1 MAKEMVELKPEAI
14 LAFTTGVTAAL
25 RAETGTVPIVF
36 VLVSDP
42 IGQGF
47 VETLARPGGNMTGF
61 TNLEPTMGGKWLE
74 LIKEITPT
82 TARVSAILNPETAP
96 GRGSLFLGSIEAAS
110 RLLGLQAMVTPVHT
124 TGSSRALSLHSGAGR
139 ETASLL
145 APMSSRWPIAT

>member
-1 MAKEMVELKPEAI
+1 MRPMAKEMVELKPEAI

-61 TNLEPTMGGKWLE
+61 TNLEPAMGGK
-74 LIKEITPT
+74 
-82 TARVSAILNPETAP
+82 
-96 GRGSLFLGSIEAAS
+96 
-110 RLLGLQAMVTPVHT
+110 
-124 TGSSRALSLHSGAGR
+124 
-139 ETASLL
+139 
-145 APMSSRWPIAT
+145 

>member
-25 RAETGTVPIVF
+25 RAETGTVPIVVF

-61 TNLEPTMGGKWLE
+61 TNLEPAMGGK
-74 LIKEITPT
+74 
-82 TARVSAILNPETAP
+82 
-96 GRGSLFLGSIEAAS
+96 
-110 RLLGLQAMVTPVHT
+110 
-124 TGSSRALSLHSGAGR
+124 
-139 ETASLL
+139 
-145 APMSSRWPIAT
+145 